1 VSDSKTPTLARI
13 IPTAEKSHP
22 PVYAPELKA
31 LLTSS
36 LSRRSKPLSLEHLS
50 FPPTLPI
57 QADPL
62 SQDARLLGPFSKR
75 REVNIRWRYF
85 TTEWKKVHAPLQIT
99 VKHRE
104 GVDNGTTN
112 AELLDVGVRGLG
124 LQAQGIHEDLEALV
138 GPPEM
143 PTNLTR
149 KESRGAIKVST
160 EKPPRHPS
168 RWLRR
173 RYQELLG
180 RIPIL
185 SLVRHP
191 NDSSQ
196 GKYSVSLSQNALAPF
211 LRTSSRRLIELST
224 LDDREWLALGI
235 RQKSPGRVQ
244 S

>member
-1 VSDSKTPTLARI
+1 M
-13 IPTAEKSHP
+13 
-22 PVYAPELKA
+22 YAPELKA

-50 FPPTLPI
+50 FPPTLPR
-57 QADPL
+57 QADPF

-85 TTEWKKVHAPLQIT
+85 ATEWKKVHAPLQI
-99 VKHRE
+99 VHCE
-104 GVDNGTTN
+104 GVDNDTTN
-112 AELLDVGVRGLG
+112 AGLLHVGVRGLA
-124 LQAQGIHEDLEALV
+124 LQARGIHEDLETLV

-143 PTNLTR
+143 PKNRTR
-149 KESRGAIKVST
+149 KESRGGIKVTT
-160 EKPPRHPS
+160 EKPLRHPS

-180 RIPIL
+180 RIPVL

-191 NDSSQ
+191 NDSPQ
-196 GKYSVSLSQNALAPF
+196 GKYSVSLAQNALAPS
-211 LRTSSRRLIELST
+211 LRTSSRRLVEVST
-224 LDDREWLALGI
+224 SDQEWIALGI
-235 RQKSPGRVQ
+235 RQKSSGGVR

>member
-1 VSDSKTPTLARI
+1 M
-13 IPTAEKSHP
+13 
-22 PVYAPELKA
+22 YAPELKA

-36 LSRRSKPLSLEHLS
+36 LSRKSKPLSLENLS
-50 FPPTLPI
+50 SPPTLPR
-57 QADPL
+57 QADPF

-85 TTEWKKVHAPLQIT
+85 TTEWKKVHAPLQIA

-104 GVDNGTTN
+104 GVDSGITN
-112 AELLDVGVRGLG
+112 AELFHVGVRGLG

-143 PTNLTR
+143 PRNLTR
-149 KESRGAIKVST
+149 KELGGAIKVNT
-160 EKPPRHPS
+160 EKPSRHPS

-191 NDSSQ
+191 SDSSQ
-196 GKYSVSLSQNALAPF
+196 GKYFVSLSQNALAPS
-211 LRTSSRRLIELST
+211 LRTSSRRLIEVST
-224 LDDREWLALGI
+224 SDDREWVTLGV
-235 RQKSPGRVQ
+235 RQKSVAVPGRVQ